1 MHVNS
6 SKFVLILSMLA
17 YLEKSRFVN
26 EWMKSLIRVR
36 LLVRN
41 AYDGKPQCCIRS
53 SASCVSWKFLRLGRQ
68 QCIADEILMMR
79 LLIESICDCAKGGS
93 DYISLHF
100 NSNVSTGFPRCC

>member
-1 MHVNS
+1 M
-6 SKFVLILSMLA
+6 
-17 YLEKSRFVN
+17 
-26 EWMKSLIRVR
+26 
-36 LLVRN
+36 
-41 AYDGKPQCCIRS
+41 
-53 SASCVSWKFLRLGRQ
+53 KFLRLGRQ